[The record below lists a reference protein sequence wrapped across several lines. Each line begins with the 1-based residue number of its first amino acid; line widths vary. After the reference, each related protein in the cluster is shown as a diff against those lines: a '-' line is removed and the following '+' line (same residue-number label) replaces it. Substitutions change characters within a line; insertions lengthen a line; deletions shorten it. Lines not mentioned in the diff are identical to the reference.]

1 LTVSGSINDNLFMSP
16 AVIMRRRTLHMTDI
30 DGLLRK
36 KLIVV
41 TGKGGVGKTAV
52 SLALSYLNSGRGR
65 DPLYVTLK
73 EVKRGSYFF
82 GYEGGIDSA
91 ERPLDDGINAVYID
105 PNAALT
111 EYIRE
116 NFVRL
121 YPVYATILKSRTLQ
135 TFFEAAPGLKEL
147 ITIGKVWHL
156 GKRGGTRRRAEK
168 PYDQVIFDAPST
180 GHAIPVLDLP
190 SKVLR
195 MVRGGAFRSHIEWVE
210 GFLKNPEETAVVV
223 VSAPE
228 DMVVG
233 ETLEL
238 IEAVRSIGISVLFT
252 AVNKVYES
260 PFSKEEEEA
269 VRGLLVPGISPAA
282 GRVLGIAKE
291 HMERAKTSERYLTKL
306 RGGLKDGVLAVPK
319 IFKKDLGSVD
329 LKYIASRIGSQLGG
343 RG

>member
-1 LTVSGSINDNLFMSP
+1 M
-16 AVIMRRRTLHMTDI
+16 DI
-30 DGLLRK
+30 DYLLGK

-52 SLALSYLNSGRGR
+52 SLALSYLNAGHGRN
-65 DPLYVTLK
+65 PLYVTLK
-73 EVKRGSYFF
+73 NVEPGSYFF
-82 GYEGGIDSA
+82 GYEGGIDGK
-91 ERPLDDGINAVYID
+91 ERSLDDGINAVYID

-156 GKRGGTRRRAEK
+156 GTKGGQGRSSSRR
-168 PYDQVIFDAPST
+168 YDQVIFDAPST
-180 GHAIPVLDLP
+180 GHAVPVLDLP
-190 SKVLR
+190 SKVLQ

-210 GFLKNPEETAVVV
+210 GFLKNPEETGVVV

-228 DMVVG
+228 DLVVG
-233 ETLEL
+233 ETIEL
-238 IEAVRSIGISVLFT
+238 IEAVKSIGISVLFT

-260 PFSKEEEEA
+260 LFSKDEEKA
-269 VRGLLVPGISPAA
+269 LSGLPDPGIPPGC
-282 GRVLGIAKE
+282 GRVLEIAKE
-291 HMERAKTSERYLTKL
+291 HIERAKTSERYMTKL
-306 RGGLKDGVLAVPK
+306 RGGLKEGVLAVPK
-319 IFKKDLGSVD
+319 IFKKDLGPAD
-329 LKYIASRIGSQLGG
+329 LKYIASRIGSQLGDG
-343 RG
+343 K

>member
-1 LTVSGSINDNLFMSP
+1 MN
-16 AVIMRRRTLHMTDI
+16 I
-30 DGLLRK
+30 DDLLGK

-52 SLALSYLNSGRGR
+52 SLALSYLNAGHGRS
-65 DPLYVTLK
+65 PLYVTLK
-73 EVKRGSYFF
+73 EVKPGSYFF
-82 GYEGGIDSA
+82 GYEGGINGT
-91 ERPLDDGINAVYID
+91 ERPLDDGVNAVYID

-121 YPVYATILKSRTLQ
+121 YPVYATILKSKTLQ

-156 GKRGGTRRRAEK
+156 GKKGGMRRGTAGQ
-168 PYDQVIFDAPST
+168 YDQVIFDAPST

-190 SKVLR
+190 AKVLQ

-210 GFLKNPEETAVVV
+210 GFLKNPKETAVVV

-228 DMVVG
+228 EMVIA

-252 AVNKVYES
+252 AVNRVYES
-260 PFSKEEEEA
+260 PFTEDEEEA
-269 VRGLLVPGISPAA
+269 VNKLAAGDIPAAA
-282 GRVLGIAKE
+282 GRVIDIAKE
-291 HMERAKTSERYLTKL
+291 HIERAGTSERYLTML
-306 RGGLKDGVLAVPK
+306 RGGLKDGVLAVPR
-319 IFKKDLGSVD
+319 ILKKDLGSGD
-329 LKYIASRIGSQLGG
+329 LKYIASRIGSQLGVG
-343 RG
+343 N

>member
-1 LTVSGSINDNLFMSP
+1 M
-16 AVIMRRRTLHMTDI
+16 DI
-30 DGLLRK
+30 DDLLGK
-36 KLIVV
+36 KLIIV

-52 SLALSYLNSGRGR
+52 SLALSYLNAAHGRN
-65 DPLYVTLK
+65 PLYVTLK
-73 EVKRGSYFF
+73 EVEPGSYFF
-82 GYEGGIDSA
+82 GYEGGIDGT
-91 ERPLDDGINAVYID
+91 ERSLDDGVNAVYID

-121 YPVYATILKSRTLQ
+121 YPVYAAILKSKTLQ

-156 GKRGGTRRRAEK
+156 GSREGQQKGSGKR
-168 PYDQVIFDAPST
+168 YDQVIFDAPST

-190 SKVLR
+190 SKVLQ

-210 GFLKNPEETAVVV
+210 GFLKNPKETAVVV

-228 DMVVG
+228 EMVIG

-238 IEAVRSIGISVLFT
+238 IDAVRSIGISVLFT

-260 PFSKEEEEA
+260 PFTKDEEEA
-269 VRGLLVPGISPAA
+269 VHKLARGKVPSAAELVLDTA
-282 GRVLGIAKE
+282 RE
-291 HMERAKTSERYLTKL
+291 HIERAVTSERYLTGL
-306 RGGLKDGVLAVPK
+306 RGGLKDGMLAVPR
-319 IFKKDLGSVD
+319 IFKKDLGAED
-329 LKYIASRIGSQLGG
+329 LKYMASRIESQLEA
-343 RG
+343 RN

>member
-1 LTVSGSINDNLFMSP
+1 M
-16 AVIMRRRTLHMTDI
+16 DI
-30 DGLLRK
+30 DDLLRK

-52 SLALSYLNSGRGR
+52 SLALSYLNAGHGRS
-65 DPLYVTLK
+65 PLYVTLK
-73 EVKRGSYFF
+73 EVKPGSIFF
-82 GYEGGIDSA
+82 GYESGIDGR
-91 ERPLDDGINAVYID
+91 ERLLDDGVNAVYID

-121 YPVYATILKSRTLQ
+121 YPVYATILKSKTLQ

-156 GKRGGTRRRAEK
+156 GKRGGMRRGRAK

-190 SKVLR
+190 SRVLQ

-210 GFLKNPEETAVVV
+210 GFLKDPEETAVVV

-228 DMVVG
+228 EMVVG

-252 AVNKVYES
+252 VVNRVYES
-260 PFSKEEEEA
+260 PFTKDEEEE
-269 VRGLLVPGISPAA
+269 L
-282 GRVLGIAKE
+282 GRVLDREIPPVAALSLGIAKE
-291 HMERAKTSERYLTKL
+291 HMEMAKTSERHMAKL
-306 RGGLKDGVLAVPK
+306 RGVLKDSVLAVPR
-319 IFKKDLGSVD
+319 IFKKDLGSQD
-329 LKYIASRIGSQLGG
+329 LKYMASRIGSQLGG
-343 RG
+343 GA